1 MEAFQL
7 ILVILLCAEVV
18 VREIGGAI
26 APLWRAYTEA
36 GSTKAIL
43 YVVDASAPE
52 KIGSSTI
59 HLVELLAEFKLEG
72 LPVLVVF
79 SKTDVMSSR
88 PLPEMKV

>member
-1 MEAFQL
+1 
-7 ILVILLCAEVV
+7 
-18 VREIGGAI
+18 
-26 APLWRAYTEA
+26 
-36 GSTKAIL
+36 L